1 MTDEIF
7 EKLKSVL
14 EPGCPNRSCRCE
26 KDVLIGDWLYQ
37 TPPVMV
43 AKKNAT
49 CQTLDLHYNGFR
61 DHGNERII
69 RRRLYYY
76 TEVDTL
82 TATEIRLKL
91 KEASHKEGEFLAYS
105 NMTNFNLGCVV
116 IKGVIIKSSDIKFA
130 LRYQTTQK
138 FKITAV
144 KYIDPSNVHQY
155 AQVNG
160 FLILEGDEH
169 KIIVYGER
177 IDQMRGRTGATSIG
191 YN

>member
-7 EKLKSVL
+7 EKLKGVL
-14 EPGCPNRSCRCE
+14 EPGCPARSCIQCKE
-26 KDVLIGDWLYQ
+26 DVLIGDWLYQ

-61 DHGNERII
+61 DSEDETE
-69 RRRLYYY
+69 LYKY

-82 TATEIRLKL
+82 TAAEIRLKL
-91 KEASHKEGEFLAYS
+91 KEASHKEGQFLAYS

-130 LRYQTTQK
+130 LRYQTTQS

-144 KYIDPSNVHQY
+144 KYIDPSNAHKYQT
-155 AQVNG
+155 NG

-169 KIIVYGER
+169 NIIVYGEN
-177 IDQMRGRTGATSIG
+177 IDLMKGKTGATSIG

>member
-14 EPGCPNRSCRCE
+14 EPGCPARSCIQCE

-61 DHGNERII
+61 DSEDEKE
-69 RRRLYYY
+69 LYKY

-82 TATEIRLKL
+82 TAAEIRLKL

-116 IKGVIIKSSDIKFA
+116 IKGVIIKSIDIKFA
-130 LRYQTTQK
+130 IRYQTTQS

-144 KYIDPSNVHQY
+144 KYIDPSNAHKYQT
-155 AQVNG
+155 NG

-169 KIIVYGER
+169 NIIVYGEN
-177 IDQMRGRTGATSIG
+177 IDLMKGKTGATSIG

>member
-7 EKLKSVL
+7 EKLKDVL

-26 KDVLIGDWLYQ
+26 KDVLIGDWKYQ
-37 TPPVMV
+37 TPPVIV
-43 AKKNAT
+43 AKKNAN
-49 CQTLDLHYNGFR
+49 CQTLELHYNDFR
-61 DHGNERII
+61 APDDNKII
-69 RRRLYYY
+69 KKRHYDY

-91 KEASHKEGEFLAYS
+91 KEASHKEGQFLAYS

-116 IKGVIIKSSDIKFA
+116 IKGVIIKSKDIKFA

-144 KYIDPSNVHQY
+144 KYVDHSIADEY
-155 AQVNG
+155 QVNG
-160 FLILEGDEH
+160 FLILEGDAH